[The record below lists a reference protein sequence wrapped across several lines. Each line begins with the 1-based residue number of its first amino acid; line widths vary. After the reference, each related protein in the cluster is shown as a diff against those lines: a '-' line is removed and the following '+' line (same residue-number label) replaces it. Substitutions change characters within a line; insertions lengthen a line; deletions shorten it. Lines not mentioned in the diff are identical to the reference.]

1 MEKIDHNAH
10 SVYLMYY
17 HLIMVVKYRRKVI
30 NDPISER
37 AKEIWEY
44 IAPRYGIVLEEW
56 NHDID
61 HVHVMFRAQPKTELS
76 KFINAYKS
84 ASSRLLKKE
93 YPEIREKLWKEAFWS
108 QSFCLLTAGG
118 APVEVIRQYIETQGE
133 KSIEHSISF
142 PDLSNRRTED
152 TPWKT
157 FGCCRFLYNQML
169 NDKIREYKKTKKL
182 LKIHQPCIKRSIH
195 F

>member
-37 AKEIWEY
+37 AKEIWE
-44 IAPRYGIVLEEW
+44 
-56 NHDID
+56 
-61 HVHVMFRAQPKTELS
+61 LS

-93 YPEIREKLWKEAFWS
+93 YPEIRENFGKNHS
-108 QSFCLLTAGG
+108 G
-118 APVEVIRQYIETQGE
+118 ARVSV
-133 KSIEHSISF
+133 F
-142 PDLSNRRTED
+142 
-152 TPWKT
+152 
-157 FGCCRFLYNQML
+157 
-169 NDKIREYKKTKKL
+169 
-182 LKIHQPCIKRSIH
+182 
-195 F
+195 

>member
-30 NDPISER
+30 DNPISER
-37 AKEIWEY
+37 AKEIWEH

-61 HVHVMFRAQPKTELS
+61 HVHVMFRAQPRTELS

-84 ASSRLLKKE
+84 ASSRLLKKGVSGNQ
-93 YPEIREKLWKEAFWS
+93 RETLERS
-108 QSFCLLTAGG
+108 LL
-118 APVEVIRQYIETQGE
+118 ESEL
-133 KSIEHSISF
+133 
-142 PDLSNRRTED
+142 LSVDSWRRSSRSN
-152 TPWKT
+152 P
-157 FGCCRFLYNQML
+157 
-169 NDKIREYKKTKKL
+169 
-182 LKIHQPCIKRSIH
+182 SIH
-195 F
+195 

>member
-1 MEKIDHNAH
+1 MENMDHNAH

-118 APVEVIRQYIETQGE
+118 APVEVIRQYIETQEE
-133 KSIEHSISF
+133 KKH
-142 PDLSNRRTED
+142 
-152 TPWKT
+152 
-157 FGCCRFLYNQML
+157 
-169 NDKIREYKKTKKL
+169 
-182 LKIHQPCIKRSIH
+182 
-195 F
+195 

>member
-118 APVEVIRQYIETQGE
+118 APVEVIRQYIEPRE
-133 KSIEHSISF
+133 RKSIEHSISF

-152 TPWKT
+152 TSGKNIW
-157 FGCCRFLYNQML
+157 
-169 NDKIREYKKTKKL
+169 L
-182 LKIHQPCIKRSIH
+182 LSFSVQPDA
-195 F
+195 